1 MSHLRTI
8 TSALALAACALTA
21 SATCNGVASSASYCM
36 QQTTLNGGGG
46 TSVSPVGTNFR
57 LSASIGQESVIGV
70 SSSPNYVL
78 QSGFWSYQG
87 SGLVPVLL
95 TLNKSASPNFYPVL
109 NWTGNN
115 SPYSVYRVG
124 NACNTVFANF
134 LTSQTP
140 QSYTETAGVAGPLTC
155 YNILATAPG
164 PVPPPSST
172 ADGMISPSASG
183 TLDPVSAPPP
193 SR

>member
-1 MSHLRTI
+1 MSHLRTF
-8 TSALALAACALTA
+8 TTAFTLAAAALTV
-21 SATCNGVASSASYCM
+21 SATCNGVASSTSFCM

-46 TSVSPVGTNFR
+46 LGISASFR
-57 LSASIGQESVIGV
+57 MTASIGQESVIGV

-78 QSGFWSYQG
+78 QSGFWSFQG

-95 TLNKSASPNFYPVL
+95 TVHKNGSIPADPDLT
-109 NWTGNN
+109 WTGNN
-115 SPYSVYRVG
+115 SPYSVYRVS
-124 NACNTVFANF
+124 NTCNTVFSNF

-140 QSYTETAGVAGPLTC
+140 LAYTDAAPPAGPLIC

-172 ADGMISPSASG
+172 RDGMISPSPSG
-183 TLDPVSAPPP
+183 TLDPVAEPVKN
-193 SR
+193 

>member
-1 MSHLRTI
+1 MSLLRVT
-8 TSALALAACALTA
+8 TATLALAAITLGA

-46 TSVSPVGTNFR
+46 LST
-57 LSASIGQESVIGV
+57 SASYRMNASLGQESVIGV

-78 QSGFWSYQG
+78 QSGFWSFQG

-95 TLNKSASPNFYPVL
+95 TVHKNGTTPADPDLS
-109 NWTGNN
+109 WTGNN
-115 SPYSVYRVG
+115 APYAVYRQ
-124 NACNTVFANF
+124 NAGCTTVFANF

-140 QSYTETAGVAGPLTC
+140 QAYTDAAPPAGPLVC

-172 ADGMISPSASG
+172 VDGMISPSASG
-183 TLDPVSAPPP
+183 TLDPVSQPDTK
-193 SR
+193 

>member
-1 MSHLRTI
+1 MSHLRLFST
-8 TSALALAACALTA
+8 ALTLAAFALTA
-21 SATCNGVASSASYCM
+21 SATCNGVASSASFCM

-57 LSASIGQESVIGV
+57 LSASIGQESVTGV

-78 QSGFWSYQG
+78 QSGFWSFQG

-124 NACNTVFANF
+124 NTCNTVFANF

-140 QSYTETAGVAGPLTC
+140 QSYTEITGVAGPLTC

-164 PVPPPSST
+164 PIAPPI
-172 ADGMISPSASG
+172 DGGLMSPSPSG
-183 TLDPVSAPPP
+183 TLEPVHNSEPAQK
-193 SR
+193 